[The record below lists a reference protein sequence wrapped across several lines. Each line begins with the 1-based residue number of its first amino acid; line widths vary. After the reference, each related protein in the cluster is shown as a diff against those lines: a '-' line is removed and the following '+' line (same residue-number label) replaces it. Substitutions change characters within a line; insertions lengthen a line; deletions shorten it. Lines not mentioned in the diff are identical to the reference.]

1 MLKENPK
8 KHVKRTRKFPMKIL
22 LHYPLNILPYNSV
35 ILKFFPWYFLPKWS
49 LLVLSV
55 QRVTKKMLNYLQRI
69 IFHRTWGCTLAGERC
84 PPVAFFC
91 LWWGG
96 GAGGGHQILNL
107 TISLGSYL
115 LIVKIICNVSL
126 INCCF
131 LNSNLDCLP
140 FQTLRQR
147 GLRM

>member
-1 MLKENPK
+1 MTINLELYSSRK
-8 KHVKRTRKFPMKIL
+8 KV
-22 LHYPLNILPYNSV
+22 
-35 ILKFFPWYFLPKWS
+35 
-49 LLVLSV
+49 
-55 QRVTKKMLNYLQRI
+55 
-69 IFHRTWGCTLAGERC
+69 
-84 PPVAFFC
+84 PPTAFFC

-96 GAGGGHQILNL
+96 GGEGGGGQVGGCQILNL

-115 LIVKIICNVSL
+115 LIIKIIHNVSL

-131 LNSNLDCLP
+131 LISNLDCLP

>member
-1 MLKENPK
+1 MMINLELYSS
-8 KHVKRTRKFPMKIL
+8 RRKVPPRWL
-22 LHYPLNILPYNSV
+22 
-35 ILKFFPWYFLPKWS
+35 FFA
-49 LLVLSV
+49 V
-55 QRVTKKMLNYLQRI
+55 
-69 IFHRTWGCTLAGERC
+69 
-84 PPVAFFC
+84 
-91 LWWGG
+91 GG
-96 GAGGGHQILNL
+96 GGGGGGPQIINL

-115 LIVKIICNVSL
+115 LIIKIICNVSL